1 MYKLCEFGACGDI
14 GFGFQQGSASNYPFT
29 FWKSVGELA
38 GMYDFYAN
46 LWHVGKYHANA
57 HQVTYEDWCG
67 PGGSGPNLSEHDAAC
82 HVHDV
87 CYDTNGL
94 HVLDNFNPNLPA
106 NKASA
111 LQGCN
116 QQLCNA
122 TRGSLVDK
130 YFSGPWFAVRRALQ
144 MRAVQRYVFYSAIFL
159 YAVYN
164 CFWLVG
170 TMFSYGKNDT
180 KGELL
185 FVVLTFLADIPV
197 LWWIK
202 TNVKLGSLCLLV
214 ILIASLW
221 LGESHQVLN
230 CE

>member
-1 MYKLCEFGACGDI
+1 
-14 GFGFQQGSASNYPFT
+14 
-29 FWKSVGELA
+29 
-38 GMYDFYAN
+38 
-46 LWHVGKYHANA
+46 
-57 HQVTYEDWCG
+57 
-67 PGGSGPNLSEHDAAC
+67 
-82 HVHDV
+82 
-87 CYDTNGL
+87 
-94 HVLDNFNPNLPA
+94 
-106 NKASA
+106 
-111 LQGCN
+111 
-116 QQLCNA
+116 
-122 TRGSLVDK
+122 
-130 YFSGPWFAVRRALQ
+130 

-202 TNVKLGSLCLLV
+202 TNVKLGSLCLLI

-221 LGESHQVLN
+221 LGESHRVLN
-230 CE
+230 WFTLLYWYSPKLVPWLAAVWAGSPRARTAPPTASAVG

>member
-1 MYKLCEFGACGDI
+1 MGLILDSSIVITAEHRMSLSCGFGGPSFHGSLHPRPAGTGNPQWDGNFGESLGISTKIRMGSWGIAQALGLPDAGCEFGACGDI
-14 GFGFQQGSASNYPFT
+14 GFGFQQGGGSNYPFT

-38 GMYDFYAN
+38 GMYDFYSN
-46 LWHVGKYHANA
+46 LWHVGKYYANA

-67 PGGSGPNLSEHDAAC
+67 PGGSGPNLSGHDAAC

-94 HVLDNFNPNLPA
+94 HVLDNFNPNLPG

-130 YFSGPWFAVRRALQ
+130 YFSGP
-144 MRAVQRYVFYSAIFL
+144 
-159 YAVYN
+159 
-164 CFWLVG
+164 
-170 TMFSYGKNDT
+170 
-180 KGELL
+180 
-185 FVVLTFLADIPV
+185 
-197 LWWIK
+197 
-202 TNVKLGSLCLLV
+202 GSPFGGRCR
-214 ILIASLW
+214 
-221 LGESHQVLN
+221 
-230 CE
+230 